1 MNFFEFLQQSWS
13 ELLTLTREHLFLV
26 FVSTLVAVSI
36 AVPLGILLTRLKS
49 LQTPILGI
57 ANILQTVPSLA
68 LFGLLIPFPFIGG
81 IGAKTAI
88 IALTLYSFLP
98 TKILDDLNLQIEKA
112 ETVVLLGESGCGKT
126 TTLKLIN
133 RLIEPTFGEV
143 LVEGKSTLEWN
154 RINLRRRIGY
164 VLQEAGLFPHF
175 TVAENV
181 ALVPGLENWEEAR
194 KQERTAEMLELVGL
208 EPNKFADRF
217 PHELSG
223 GQRQRVGVARALAA
237 GPNILLLDEPFGALD
252 PLTRINLQKEF
263 AKLIKELSKTA
274 VFVTHDLREAFVL
287 GTRICLMDKGKIVL
301 NDTPENFQQS
311 DLPLARAYL
320 ETISVTKKEN

>member
-1 MNFFEFLQQSWS
+1 MTKNSQTIVEFRSVG
-13 ELLTLTREHLFLV
+13 F
-26 FVSTLVAVSI
+26 A
-36 AVPLGILLTRLKS
+36 
-49 LQTPILGI
+49 
-57 ANILQTVPSLA
+57 
-68 LFGLLIPFPFIGG
+68 IGE
-81 IGAKTAI
+81 
-88 IALTLYSFLP
+88 
-98 TKILDDLNLQIEKA
+98 TKILDNINLQIEKG
-112 ETVVLLGESGCGKT
+112 ETLVILGESGCGKT

-133 RLIEPTFGEV
+133 RLIEPTSGEI

-154 RINLRRRIGY
+154 AINLRRRIGY

-181 ALVPGLENWEEAR
+181 ALVPRLENWEEAT
-194 KQERTAEMLELVGL
+194 KQARTTEMLELVGL
-208 EPNKFADRF
+208 KPNKFADRF

-237 GPNILLLDEPFGALD
+237 NPNILLLDEPFGALD

-301 NDTPENFQQS
+301 NDTPENFQKS
-311 DLPLARAYL
+311 DLPLARVYL
-320 ETISVTKKEN
+320 ETISVTEKEN